1 MPDVVILAV
10 APQLQPL
17 MYSKQRRARLER
29 PLDGVSTI
37 GHLLGSVGIPLTE
50 VGELLVDGSPVGVSS
65 MPESGAVVDVTPRRR
80 PQDGS
85 RFALDVHLGT
95 LARRMRLLGV
105 DTVWRNDFSDDALIE
120 LAARESRVILTR
132 DRGLLLRRVV
142 RDAAYVRGNSPDD
155 QLADMLDRFDLALA
169 PWTRC
174 LACNGSLE
182 PVEKSTVI
190 ERLEPGTRRS
200 YDVFARCTA
209 CGQVYWRGAH
219 ARHLEQIVDRFG

>member
-10 APQLQPL
+10 APQLQSL
-17 MYSKQRRARLER
+17 MYSKQRTPRVER

-37 GHLLGSVGIPLTE
+37 GHLLGSVGVPLTE
-50 VGELLVDGSPVGVSS
+50 VGELLVGGSPVDVSWL
-65 MPESGAVVDVTPRRR
+65 PRPGAVVEVTPRRR
-80 PQDGS
+80 PQGGS

-142 RDAAYVRGNSPDD
+142 RHAAYVRGNDPEE
-155 QLADMLDRFDLALA
+155 QLADVLDRFALRLA
-169 PWTRC
+169 PWSRC

-182 PVEKSTVI
+182 AVEKQSVI
-190 ERLEPGTRRS
+190 EQLRPGTRRS
-200 YDVFARCTA
+200 YAVFARCTT
-209 CGQVYWRGAH
+209 CGRVYWRGAH
-219 ARHLEQIVDRFG
+219 ASRLEQIVDRFS